1 MKINKVEIIPVDIP
15 QKAAFRTSAGAPTAG
30 RHIIIKLV
38 TDEGV
43 EGVGNSNSFSNVGV
57 TPESAMIIMKNIA
70 SQALL
75 GQDPM
80 NTDLLLNKVESF
92 LGENM
97 IGENAKILAHFDHAL
112 YDLKGKIL
120 DVPVYQLLGG
130 LCREKIPLECI
141 VILDEPAAQAEIAL
155 KFVSAGFHSLKIHP
169 GTDYK
174 MAVNRFKAVRDAV
187 GPDVPLSIDLAG
199 VWRAHNTLKL
209 IRELSQY
216 NLNFAEDPVFPNDID
231 GFMAVRN
238 RTTVPLVAD
247 RDARSIDEA
256 FHLIQHR
263 AADSF
268 HCLIGKVGGL
278 RKAAKY
284 VNLIEAAGL
293 DYQVCMMGTGI
304 SHAAGAHF
312 AVSLSKKEG
321 FHDELGL
328 ILYTYGATET
338 KDIATDVTKEINGKI
353 EKGYLYPPKGPGLG
367 IELNEEMVKRYA
379 SPGINKIIVE

>member
-15 QKAAFRTSAGAPTAG
+15 QKTAFRTSTGAPIAG
-30 RHIIIKLV
+30 RHIIIKVL

-43 EGVGNSNSFSNVGV
+43 EGVGNSNSFTNF
-57 TPESAMIIMKNIA
+57 TPEIAMLMMKNIV

-80 NTDLLLNKVESF
+80 NTDLILNKVEAM

-120 DVPVYQLLGG
+120 NVPVYQLLGG

-141 VILDEPAAQAEIAL
+141 VINDEPAAQAEIAM
-155 KFVSAGFHSLKIHP
+155 KYVSAGFHSLKMHP
-169 GTDYK
+169 GTDLK
-174 MAVNRFKAVRDAV
+174 MAVKRFKTVRDAV
-187 GPDVPLSIDLAG
+187 GPDVPISVDLAG
-199 VWRAHNTLKL
+199 GWRAHNTLEL
-209 IRELSQY
+209 INELSKY
-216 NLNFAEDPVFPNDID
+216 NLNFVEDPVAPNDID
-231 GFMAVRN
+231 GFLAVRD

-268 HCLIGKVGGL
+268 HCLLGKVGGL
-278 RKAAKY
+278 RKAVKY
-284 VNLIEAAGL
+284 ANLIEAAGL

-338 KDIATDVTKEINGKI
+338 KDITTDVTKEINGKI

-367 IELNEEMVKRYA
+367 IELNEEMVKRYT
-379 SPGINKIIVE
+379 SPGVNKSIVE

>member
-15 QKAAFRTSAGAPTAG
+15 QKTAFRTSTGTPIAG
-30 RHIIIKLV
+30 RHIIV
-38 TDEGV
+38 RVSTDESV
-43 EGVGNSNSFSNVGV
+43 AGVGNSNSFTNF
-57 TPESAMIIMKNIA
+57 PCEAAMLMMKNVA
-70 SQALL
+70 AQTLL

-80 NTDLLLNKVESF
+80 NTDLILNKVEAI
-92 LGENM
+92 LGESM
-97 IGENAKILAHFDHAL
+97 IGENSKILAHFDHAL
-112 YDLKGKIL
+112 YDLKGKML
-120 DVPVYQLLGG
+120 NVPVYQLFGG

-141 VILDEPAAQAEIAL
+141 VINDEPAAQAEIA
-155 KFVSAGFHSLKIHP
+155 KKYVSAGFHSLKMHP
-169 GTDYK
+169 GTDSK
-174 MAVNRFKAVRDAV
+174 TAILRFKTVRDAV
-187 GPDVPLSIDLAG
+187 GPDVPISVDLAG
-199 VWRAHNTLKL
+199 GWRAHQTLAL
-209 IRELSQY
+209 IGALARY
-216 NLNFAEDPVFPNDID
+216 GLNFVEDPVAPEDIE
-231 GFMAVRN
+231 GFLAVRN

-256 FHLIQHR
+256 FHLIQRR

-278 RKAAKY
+278 RKAAKF

-328 ILYTYGATET
+328 ILYTYGVTET
-338 KDIATDVTKEINGKI
+338 KDISTDVTREINGKI

-379 SPGINKIIVE
+379 SPGINKIVVE

>member
-15 QKAAFRTSAGAPTAG
+15 QKAAFRTSTGAPTAG
-30 RHIIIKLV
+30 RHIIIKLI
-38 TDEGV
+38 TDEGI

-57 TPESAMIIMKNIA
+57 TPESAMIMMKNIA

-80 NTDLLLNKVESF
+80 NTDLILNKVESF

-120 DVPVYQLLGG
+120 NVPVYQLLGG

-155 KFVSAGFHSLKIHP
+155 KFVSAGFHSLKMHP

-174 MAVNRFKAVRDAV
+174 MAVKRFKTVRDAV

-199 VWRAHNTLKL
+199 VWRAHKTLEL

-231 GFMAVRN
+231 GFMAVRD

-278 RKAAKY
+278 RKATKY